1 MAGTLVLDSEGLSK
15 LLLRDEFVTTYLAA
29 AQRKSLRVTTTV
41 LTVLEAGSERVHA
54 AHAAWTLS
62 RLDVVEVTR
71 PLMEAARTLL
81 RTHRLRGH
89 KYAIDAVL
97 AASARAAAGPVTVL
111 TSDPEDLAVLC
122 GSGVRIVK
130 V

>member
-1 MAGTLVLDSEGLSK
+1 MGGTLLLDGEGLSK
-15 LLLRDEFVTTYLAA
+15 LYLDDRTLGVYLATA
-29 AQRKSLRVTTTV
+29 RADDYRVATTV
-41 LTVLEAGSERVHA
+41 LTVLEADSEKVHPA
-54 AHAAWTLS
+54 RASWVLS
-62 RLDVVEVTR
+62 CLDVIEVTR
-71 PLMEAARTLL
+71 PLMEAARILL
-81 RTHRLRGH
+81 RTHNLRGH

-122 GSGVRIVK
+122 GSSVRIVK